1 MREKLPISLCM
12 IVKDEEKYLDDC
24 LKSVSDI
31 VNEMIIVDTG
41 SQDKT
46 VEIAER
52 HGAKVY
58 HYTWQN
64 DFAAAR
70 NEALKYAT
78 NPWILQL
85 DADEELIPE
94 TAGWFYD
101 QYPWLEHDGY
111 YVTLQNIKDEG
122 SDEIMLAHK
131 LIRFYKN
138 HPENYYQFSIHENM
152 KVGSG
157 KTGEST
163 VELLHKGY
171 GSEINNERKVERN
184 KQALLEKLEE
194 NPADPFTHYYLAQ
207 CYEFLNDSEKAIE
220 ACKQGLSLGLP
231 YPVKSHTYRILFSR
245 YFDLRRYDSMEAV
258 MDTIPDVEVFPE
270 VLFYKALVAN
280 SKSRINEAI
289 RFYEEFL
296 TFVQQENHRED
307 IGKETF
313 VLSSTLGSAYGNLG
327 SLYLKTGE
335 LSKAKETW
343 KVGLYWSP
351 TTLQLYGQMAKIFIK
366 ESDFK
371 SAKYILQEAISVL
384 EKQQTK
390 LGQKKVLPEYRL
402 MIEKIEAVE
411 RQAKGE

>member
-1 MREKLPISLCM
+1 M

-24 LKSVSDI
+24 LKSVSGL

-78 NPWILQL
+78 NPWVLQL

-101 QYPWLEHDGY
+101 HYPWLNHDGY
-111 YVTLQNIKDEG
+111 YVTLQNIRDEG
-122 SDEIMLAHK
+122 SDEILLAHK
-131 LIRFYKN
+131 LVRFYKN

-152 KVGSG
+152 KVDSGSCG
-157 KTGEST
+157 TST

-171 GSEINNERKVERN
+171 GSEVNNEKKVERN
-184 KQALLEKLEE
+184 KQALLKKLEE
-194 NPADPFTHYYLAQ
+194 NPANPFTHYYLAQ
-207 CYEFLNDSEKAIE
+207 CYEFLNETEKVIE
-220 ACKQGLSLGLP
+220 SCQQGLRLGLP

-245 YFDLRRYDSMEAV
+245 YFDLRRYDAMMAV
-258 MDTIPDVEVFPE
+258 METIPDLETFPE
-270 VLFYKALVAN
+270 ILFYKALVAN
-280 SKSRINEAI
+280 AQSRINEAI
-289 RFYEEFL
+289 RYYEDFL
-296 TFVQQENHRED
+296 NFVQKDEHREH

-313 VLSSTLGSAYGNLG
+313 VLNSTLGSAYGNLG
-327 SLYLKTGE
+327 SLYMKTDQIE
-335 LSKAKETW
+335 KAKQTW
-343 KVGLYWSP
+343 EEGLRWSP
-351 TTLQLYGQMAKIFIK
+351 TSLQLYGQIAKVFIK
-366 ESDFK
+366 EADFK
-371 SAKYILQEAISVL
+371 SAKSILKEAISLL
-384 EKQQTK
+384 EKQKTK
-390 LGQKKVLPEYRL
+390 LSQKALLPEYKA
-402 MIEKIEAVE
+402 MIGKIEAVE
-411 RQAKGE
+411 RSL